1 MTPPLT
7 PTEWRDGWKAWN
19 EATWQRELLD
29 LACNHLGWAYFHP
42 YRSYK
47 SPTGFPD
54 LVLCKR
60 RVIFAEL
67 KTYAKSSKPTPAQVE
82 WLNTLRDAGAE
93 VYLWRP
99 QHLDEI
105 TRILTNR
112 TPIRPVD
119 YPYAYESAWT

>member
-1 MTPPLT
+1 MTPLT
-7 PTEWRDGWKAWN
+7 PTELAQGWKAWS
-19 EATWQRELLD
+19 EAKWQHELLD
-29 LACNHLGWAYFHP
+29 LACNKLGWTYFHP

-67 KTYAKSSKPTPAQVE
+67 KTYAKASKPTASQIE
-82 WLNTLRDAGAE
+82 WLDVLRDAGAE

-105 TRILTNR
+105 ARILTDR
-112 TPIRPVD
+112 SPSGPTGDLETR
-119 YPYAYESAWT
+119 WT